1 MAYWIYLK
9 YLRIY
14 LQNSR
19 KSNIEV
25 VWYNYEM
32 RTKIKREI
40 KQIGLD
46 VVIVIVVIV
55 FVFGFL
61 IGRIM

>member
-1 MAYWIYLK
+1 
-9 YLRIY
+9 
-14 LQNSR
+14 
-19 KSNIEV
+19 
-25 VWYNYEM
+25 M